1 MHTMGKIFPVVI
13 LNARPGAGKS
23 EIIDYLRRTDTD
35 ERIRRFHIGSMRE
48 IDDFPMLWTWFE
60 EDAILEKMGL
70 DRLHTTGEGY
80 FTHHGLWNLLI
91 RRICLEYDKLL
102 RDAPSLHTE
111 TTVIIEFSRG
121 SEHGG
126 YTDAYNHLSDTV
138 MDSASLLY
146 VDVSYEESLRKNRK
160 RFNPD
165 KPDSILEH
173 GLSDDKLSRLYRDT
187 DWDEMTK
194 NNPEL
199 ISLGSHRLPY
209 AVFDNTDDLTTGGG
223 EALGER
229 LQNVLSRLWKIRLE
243 RQ

>member
-1 MHTMGKIFPVVI
+1 M
-13 LNARPGAGKS
+13 
-23 EIIDYLRRTDTD
+23 
-35 ERIRRFHIGSMRE
+35 
-48 IDDFPMLWTWFE
+48 
-60 EDAILEKMGL
+60 
-70 DRLHTTGEGY
+70 
-80 FTHHGLWNLLI
+80 
-91 RRICLEYDKLL
+91 
-102 RDAPSLHTE
+102 
-111 TTVIIEFSRG
+111 
-121 SEHGG
+121 
-126 YTDAYNHLSDTV
+126 
-138 MDSASLLY
+138 
-146 VDVSYEESLRKNRK
+146 RKNRK

-229 LQNVLSRLWKIRLE
+229 LQVVLSRLWKIRLE